1 MITKKSKHLTKKT
14 PKNFIAG
21 SIKSFKFFKILLKLG
36 SPINN
41 TLVNNLEEIVRWPQ
55 ESNRWKSKHSIGEV
69 WESLQT
75 TMQARRQCK
84 ERRKDQVGRSRTAA
98 HGSKK
103 DSVKQTGKFSRQKTP
118 ASCWSGPAFPPTLC
132 SVFSLGTSGP
142 CESMVVGPE
151 RKGWGCVH
159 SL

>member
-1 MITKKSKHLTKKT
+1 ME
-14 PKNFIAG
+14 
-21 SIKSFKFFKILLKLG
+21 
-36 SPINN
+36 SPVNN

-55 ESNRWKSKHSIGEV
+55 EPNRWKSKHSIGEV

-75 TMQARRQCK
+75 TMQARCQCK
-84 ERRKDQVGRSRTAA
+84 ERRKDRVGRSQTAA

-118 ASCWSGPAFPPTLC
+118 ASCWSGPAYPPTLC

-142 CESMVVGPE
+142 CESMVVGREEGAGLCSQPLT
-151 RKGWGCVH
+151 KVH
-159 SL
+159 PLHHTDVQVQKSSLWFLLVSFLGRSVT